1 MQAVDIKVAAVEGND
16 EDAAQ
21 AESAQEEEGVSLP
34 ADEFESGVKCGA
46 CHEELKKTWDDAE
59 DCWVFQRVVRLDAA
73 GNKASCGSTV
83 VHVGCYQPGG
93 TYSAADTPVG
103 SGLTPK
109 AGGMGGGAVA
119 RPHATNLICARA
131 ARPITPPSPF
141 PGDKPACH
149 STALRARM
157 DRVDA
162 SKTRHAN
169 EKQTGSNGLSQRHWT
184 IEM

>member
-1 MQAVDIKVAAVEGND
+1 MQAADLKVAAVEGND
-16 EDAAQ
+16 EHAAQ

-109 AGGMGGGAVA
+109 AGGMGGGGQW
-119 RPHATNLICARA
+119 PDPMQQI
-131 ARPITPPSPF
+131 
-141 PGDKPACH
+141 
-149 STALRARM
+149 
-157 DRVDA
+157 
-162 SKTRHAN
+162 
-169 EKQTGSNGLSQRHWT
+169 
-184 IEM
+184 